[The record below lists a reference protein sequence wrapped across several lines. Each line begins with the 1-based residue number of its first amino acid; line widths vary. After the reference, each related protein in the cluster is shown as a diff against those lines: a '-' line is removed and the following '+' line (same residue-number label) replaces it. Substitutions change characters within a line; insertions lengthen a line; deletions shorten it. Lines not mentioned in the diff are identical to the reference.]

1 MIKFRNEE
9 FNNKVEKNYKQYKIL
24 LIPEKETINISI
36 QNNSSNAIFESD
48 FNIEY
53 LHKILMSSF
62 TIKEIIDFI
71 STSINKKNIEIKENK
86 MNLKLIFISSLFSN
100 QSIELIIKKKI
111 KITEEFIEM
120 LFNQMQFILT
130 KNEQLEKRIE
140 LLEKENNI
148 IKKEIK
154 KSEENLNSKIL
165 NCDIKKKEI
174 EERIKHLEKYNIN
187 QKKYVPK
194 IEYKLN
200 KTKTINSYNGLI
212 SSISSFPSGN
222 IISVSYDKSIK
233 IFDNNFNLIQIINNA
248 HDSSIFNID
257 IQNENNFVTCSADNN
272 IKTWIKNNNNFKLNN
287 IIENAHN
294 NTIYKVI
301 YDSKGNLYSCS
312 YDKTVKKWEFNNNKY
327 QNVINLNHNSWVNS
341 ILLLENMNLLI
352 STGEG
357 GTRFFNINN
366 YECIYY
372 IKDAICNNRNA
383 LCKIDNDKIII
394 GAYNFIKIISL
405 KEKKV
410 IKIIDNCFRCWGIN
424 VIDDKGI
431 FIIGGKSKVIKVY
444 RNDNFECIQTIENGH
459 KEGINGFCELYDKS
473 IISFSDDKT
482 INLWKFN

>member
-111 KITEEFIEM
+111 K
-120 LFNQMQFILT
+120 
-130 KNEQLEKRIE
+130 
-140 LLEKENNI
+140 
-148 IKKEIK
+148 

-174 EERIKHLEKYNIN
+174 EEIIKHLEKYNIK

-200 KTKTINSYNGLI
+200 KIKTINSYNGFI